1 MSSGIATCPQ
11 RSRMCLFL
19 NSSDSVSEYTG
30 NKAGYPFMIYTNY
43 RNKLS
48 DTLTTATVLEI
59 TVQIYS
65 VTLGFVAYFLGLV
78 FIRGHIL

>member
-1 MSSGIATCPQ
+1 
-11 RSRMCLFL
+11 
-19 NSSDSVSEYTG
+19 
-30 NKAGYPFMIYTNY
+30 MIYTNY